1 MEEKKS
7 KKADLEHGWI
17 RRFLLGLVI
26 SLLCFFVALIM
37 PFPEDDPLDDPDLL
51 DMFSMD
57 EELPSLMRPEN
68 ELALAPKVEPEPSKK
83 LVVKDEEQEHELLKD
98 NEPVET
104 DMDDDMSATDED
116 EKEPPKPEEEAI
128 SFRVV
133 EDLPQ
138 FPGGAIEMMKWLQR
152 NLKYPPTIQERKIQ
166 GKVIAEFIV
175 NKDGSVTDVKVVST
189 FRDAGG
195 QSISVRVFFSHPDRT
210 LTSEEVQQVMDSVVS
225 ELAAKGIRLKG
236 E

>member
-116 EKEPPKPEEEAI
+116 RCCAPFYLTGI
-128 SFRVV
+128 SGYR
-133 EDLPQ
+133 
-138 FPGGAIEMMKWLQR
+138 G
-152 NLKYPPTIQERKIQ
+152 
-166 GKVIAEFIV
+166 IANDTTFTL
-175 NKDGSVTDVKVVST
+175 DG
-189 FRDAGG
+189 
-195 QSISVRVFFSHPDRT
+195 
-210 LTSEEVQQVMDSVVS
+210 E
-225 ELAAKGIRLKG
+225 
-236 E
+236 